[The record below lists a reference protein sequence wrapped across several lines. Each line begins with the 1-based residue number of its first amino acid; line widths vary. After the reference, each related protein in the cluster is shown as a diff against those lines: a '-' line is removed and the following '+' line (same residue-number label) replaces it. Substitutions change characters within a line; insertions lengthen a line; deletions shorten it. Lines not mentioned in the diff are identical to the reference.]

1 MKVELLPSIGLNIAK
16 ILVPRSN
23 VDMEKWSVVACD
35 QFTSQPEYWED
46 VEKFV
51 SEEPSTY
58 HLILPEAYLGTKKGE
73 RHQAA
78 VNDKM
83 LQYIGKDIFEEVEG
97 LILVERE
104 IETGTRKGFMAILD
118 LEKYDFQK
126 DSASLIRAT
135 EGTITDRLPP
145 RIAIRESAPLELPHI
160 MVFIDDPGFTVIER
174 TSKKKEGFETLY
186 DFDLM
191 KKGGHITGYRLP
203 DEITMEI
210 AESLHNL
217 ADLDLQK
224 KKYNSRNLASPLLF
238 AVGDGNHSLA
248 TAKSVWEKI
257 KSSSKPS
264 HPARFALV
272 EIVNIHDPAIIFEPI
287 HRLLQNVPENFPD
300 QIHQFFKGGISINAF
315 EDFSELKNAVDKQQS
330 GKQSIGL
337 ITKNKSFV
345 IEINH
350 PPHTLPV
357 GSLQFFLDDLLKNE
371 SKVEIDYIHGE
382 ETIQEL
388 SRVDGNVGFFLPAMD
403 KGLLFES
410 VIKDGPLPRKTFSMG
425 EAHQKRYYLECR
437 RIK

>member
-174 TSKKKEGFETLY
+174 TSKKKE
-186 DFDLM
+186 
-191 KKGGHITGYRLP
+191 
-203 DEITMEI
+203 
-210 AESLHNL
+210 
-217 ADLDLQK
+217 
-224 KKYNSRNLASPLLF
+224 
-238 AVGDGNHSLA
+238 
-248 TAKSVWEKI
+248 KSGPE
-257 KSSSKPS
+257 
-264 HPARFALV
+264 LV
-272 EIVNIHDPAIIFEPI
+272 HE
-287 HRLLQNVPENFPD
+287 
-300 QIHQFFKGGISINAF
+300 
-315 EDFSELKNAVDKQQS
+315 
-330 GKQSIGL
+330 
-337 ITKNKSFV
+337 
-345 IEINH
+345 
-350 PPHTLPV
+350 
-357 GSLQFFLDDLLKNE
+357 
-371 SKVEIDYIHGE
+371 
-382 ETIQEL
+382 
-388 SRVDGNVGFFLPAMD
+388 
-403 KGLLFES
+403 
-410 VIKDGPLPRKTFSMG
+410 
-425 EAHQKRYYLECR
+425 
-437 RIK
+437 